1 MEKWYYYIRVST
13 KNQNLDRQE
22 YNKELDEFCNRMNLN
37 NQEIIILAEKET
49 GKNFERPQYQLLK
62 QIINPGDNII
72 VSSIDR
78 FGRNYISGRKEFADF
93 ISKGVKVYVL
103 DRPMLENLYKLDDS
117 LSRFMINFL
126 VDWELMN
133 AEEELKRIHQRQ
145 REGIAAAKAKNKVF
159 GRPKIEVP
167 ENFEAVYREW
177 KDPRNKL
184 TAVEAMKKLDLK
196 RSTFYKLVAEYEDE
210 KLILK

>member
-1 MEKWYYYIRVST
+1 MGKWYYYIRVST
-13 KNQNLDRQE
+13 KSQNLDRQE
-22 YNKELDEFCNRMNLN
+22 YNKKLDEFCDRMNLN
-37 NQEIIILAEKET
+37 NQEIIILSEKET

-62 QIINPGDNII
+62 QVINPGDNII

-117 LSRFMINFL
+117 MSKFMINFL

-145 REGIAAAKAKNKVF
+145 KEGIVAAKAKNKKF
-159 GRPKIEVP
+159 GRPKVKAP
-167 ENFEAVYREW
+167 ENFEEVYREW
-177 KDPRNKL
+177 KNGTNKL
-184 TAVEAMKKLDLK
+184 TAVEAMRKLNLKK
-196 RSTFYKLVAEYEDE
+196 STFYKLVEEYESG
-210 KLILK
+210 KLIL